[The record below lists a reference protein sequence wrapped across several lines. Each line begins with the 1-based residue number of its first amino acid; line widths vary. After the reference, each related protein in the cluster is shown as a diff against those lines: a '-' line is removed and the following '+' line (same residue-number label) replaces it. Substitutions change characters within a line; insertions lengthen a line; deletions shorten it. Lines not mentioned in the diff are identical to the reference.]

1 MKTQLAQ
8 LNYLHI
14 TPRKVRLV
22 TDTLK
27 GLPIREAE
35 AQLYLRTMR
44 SSKPLL
50 KLLRSAV
57 ANAKG
62 KQMDARIKRAWRAF
76 FDSVRAEN
84 ALIEECSKS
93 FALQ

>member
-14 TPRKVRLV
+14 APRKVRLI

-35 AQLYLRTMR
+35 AQLLLRPQR
-44 SSKPLL
+44 PVQALL
-50 KLLRSAV
+50 KLLLLGLAV
-57 ANAKG
+57 G
-62 KQMDARIKRAWRAF
+62 FLEFQ
-76 FDSVRAEN
+76 
-84 ALIEECSKS
+84 LG
-93 FALQ
+93 L